1 MEASVTW
8 LQEMAFEAE
17 ADGHR
22 FHIDANAELG
32 GHDLGPRPKTLLL
45 NALAGCTAMD
55 VISILQKMRLNVTG
69 LKVSAD
75 GAISDEHPRRFT
87 RVVLRYDVT
96 GQDLPPDRVKRAVEL
111 SQERYCGV
119 SATLRPTVELLSEI
133 YVNGEPLAG

>member
-8 LQEMAFEAE
+8 LQAMAFEAE

-22 FHIDANAELG
+22 FNIDASTEVG

-45 NALAGCTAMD
+45 NSLAGCTAMD

-69 LKVSAD
+69 LQVKAE
-75 GAISDEHPRRFT
+75 GAIADEHPRRFT
-87 RVVLRYDVT
+87 RIVLRYTVT
-96 GQDLPPDRVKRAVEL
+96 GQDLPPEKVKRAVEL

>member
-8 LQEMAFEAE
+8 LQAMAFEAE

-22 FHIDANAELG
+22 FNIDANSEAG

-45 NALAGCTAMD
+45 SSLAGCTAMD

-69 LKVSAD
+69 LQVTAD
-75 GAISDEHPRRFT
+75 GVVTDEHPRRFT
-87 RVVLRYDVT
+87 RIVLRYAVT
-96 GQDLPPDRVKRAVEL
+96 GQDLPPERVRRAVEL

-119 SATLRPTVELLSEI
+119 SATLRPGVELVSEI
-133 YVNGEPLAG
+133 VLNGQPLEG